1 MDSDTKS
8 FLMNIASIV
17 IAGAIIY
24 YLFYKPAVQLQQQ
37 RFSQLESQLRL
48 QPYRQVG
55 QQDYQQYQQTQPLPL
70 SIGIVK

>member
-17 IAGAIIY
+17 IAGTIIY
-24 YLFYKPAVQLQQQ
+24 YLFYKPSVQLQQQ

-70 SIGIVK
+70 SSNY